1 MQTAS
6 APRALPLH
14 QGPVATALRA
24 REEQLRRWML
34 AGLRGDTQCQAA
46 LLRASRPLLAG
57 FFGRRLGGDSA
68 EVEDLVQEVLI
79 VVHERRAS
87 YDRSR
92 PFTPWLFAIA
102 RHKLVDH
109 FRRSRRFEPI
119 GHLEEIL
126 AAEGF
131 ESSCDARIDVAA
143 LLETLPP
150 KQARAIRDTRLLEM
164 SVAEAAQ
171 GAGIGESDVKVSVHR
186 GIKALSARIAGRHR

>member
-6 APRALPLH
+6 ATLALPLH
-14 QGPVATALRA
+14 QPLAAAMRG
-24 REEQLRRWML
+24 REDQLRTWML
-34 AGLRGDTQCQAA
+34 AGLDGDQRCQAA
-46 LLRASRPLLAG
+46 LLRASRPILAG
-57 FFGRRLGGDSA
+57 FFGRRLGGNSA

-102 RHKLVDH
+102 RHKLIDH

-126 AAEGF
+126 ADEGF
-131 ESSCDARIDVAA
+131 ESSCDARIDVAV
-143 LLETLPP
+143 LLDTLPP
-150 KQARAIRDTRLLEM
+150 KQARAIRDTRLLEL
-164 SVAEAAQ
+164 SVAEAATS
-171 GAGIGESDVKVSVHR
+171 AGIGESDVKVSVHR
-186 GIKALSARIAGRHR
+186 GIKALHARITGMRH